1 MKYAVEMG
9 SGAMI
14 YIPSFIKT
22 GSGIQK
28 LIGWGG
34 GCSQTQHGNR
44 IRLLLYFQSKEML
57 CRKE

>member
-28 LIGWGG
+28 LMGRGYTD
-34 GCSQTQHGNR
+34 SMVTV
-44 IRLLLYFQSKEML
+44 
-57 CRKE
+57 

>member
-14 YIPSFIKT
+14 YIPGFIKI

-28 LIGWGG
+28 LIGGG
-34 GCSQTQHGNR
+34 FTDTQTACRSHKPTL
-44 IRLLLYFQSKEML
+44 ILSK
-57 CRKE
+57 